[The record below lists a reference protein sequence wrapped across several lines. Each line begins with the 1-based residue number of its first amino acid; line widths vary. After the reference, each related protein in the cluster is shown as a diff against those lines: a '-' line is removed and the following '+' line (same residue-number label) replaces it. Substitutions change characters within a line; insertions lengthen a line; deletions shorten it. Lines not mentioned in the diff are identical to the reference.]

1 MPAYGDF
8 SVIAKLLENLDFRA
22 YVEEMFPCGEL
33 SPNSIGVYGKVLG
46 FGLTVLAG
54 GRRLIHT
61 MFLSDSLQIY
71 QALFSVNRLTK
82 SIFSVTRFFLSHIH
96 SS

>member
-8 SVIAKLLENLDFRA
+8 LVIAKLLENLDFRA

-33 SPNSIGVYGKVLG
+33 SPNSTGVYGKVLG
-46 FGLTVLAG
+46 FRLTVLAG

-71 QALFSVNRLTK
+71 QSLFSEKSVNK
-82 SIFSVTRFFLSHIH
+82 IDFLSDPFFFE
-96 SS
+96 SYP